1 MKNVI
6 REGRLEYIAEKLLE
20 KEQKPKLFVCKK
32 CGCEFTAT
40 KKDYKF
46 ILYKFG
52 FYSKC
57 PTCANSVRSYLEDF

>member
-6 REGRLEYIAEKLLE
+6 REGSLEYLAEKLLE

-32 CGCEFTAT
+32 CGCDFTAT

-52 FYSKC
+52 FYSNC
-57 PTCANSVRSYLEDF
+57 PTCANPVRSYLEDF

>member
-1 MKNVI
+1 MKTVI
-6 REGRLEYIAEKLLE
+6 REGSLEYLAEKLLE

-46 ILYKFG
+46 ILYKLG
-52 FYSKC
+52 FYSNC
-57 PTCANSVRSYLEDF
+57 PTCANSVRSYWEDF